1 MNLPIYYCE
10 INEYEDGIG
19 CLSLVEHPAT
29 DSLFMC
35 FSKQMNFS
43 IDDEEKRIISGVI
56 MEPDKPIY
64 RNDNGREYYVVFT
77 KETIR
82 LMVEKFFI
90 DGVNNRIDL
99 EHNNKPVDGV
109 HLIEMFIKDSDRGI
123 NPNYITCADGSLIGT
138 YKVVDAD
145 LWQEIKNGTF
155 KGFSLAGTF
164 SLRRKNEYEDILEML
179 TKLRKVK

>member
-10 INEYEDGIG
+10 INDYEDGIG

-29 DSLFMC
+29 DSQFMC

-43 IDDEEKRIISGVI
+43 IDNEEKRIISGVI

-64 RNDNGREYYVVFT
+64 RNDGGREYYVIFT
-77 KETIR
+77 KDTIR

-99 EHNNKPVDGV
+99 EHNNEVIDGV
-109 HLIEMFIKDSDRGI
+109 HLIEMFIKDSERGI
-123 NPNYITCADGSLIGT
+123 DPSYLSCADGSLIGS
-138 YKVVDAD
+138 YKVVDDA
-145 LWQEIKNGTF
+145 LWKAIKQGTF
-155 KGFSLAGTF
+155 NGFSLAGQFT
-164 SLRRKNEYEDILEML
+164 LKKRNEYEDILEML